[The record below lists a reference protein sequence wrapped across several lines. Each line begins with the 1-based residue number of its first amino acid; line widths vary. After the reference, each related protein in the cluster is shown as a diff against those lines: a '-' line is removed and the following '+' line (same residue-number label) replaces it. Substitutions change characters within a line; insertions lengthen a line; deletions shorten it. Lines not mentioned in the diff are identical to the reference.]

1 MCAYRIVHLSAIATN
16 RSCVSCG
23 VDLEKLVREH
33 QPMVFSLAYHFLRD
47 RARAEDLAQDVFLHL
62 HQKLHELESPDHVR
76 FWLRRV
82 TAHRCI
88 DESRRAKWRNGP
100 GLDQLPE
107 PRVSAHESD
116 FLRDEVLRKLVA
128 SLPEKAR
135 LVVILRYQEDLEP
148 TEIAEIVGLPLG
160 TVKSQLH
167 RALAVLRR
175 KLQRTDQKVA
185 L

>member
-1 MCAYRIVHLSAIATN
+1 MLPLSPQTFAFAPHLS
-16 RSCVSCG
+16 CVLCG
-23 VDLEKLVREH
+23 VDLEQLVREH

-62 HQKLHELESPDHVR
+62 HQKLHELASPAHVK

-100 GLDQLPE
+100 GLDSVPE
-107 PRVSAHESD
+107 PSVPAADSD
-116 FLRDEVLRKLVA
+116 FLRADALRKLVA

-135 LVVILRYQEDLEP
+135 FVVILRYQEDLEP
-148 TEIAEIVGLPLG
+148 TEIAEILNLPLG

-167 RALAVLRR
+167 RALAILRR
-175 KLQRTDQKVA
+175 KLEQKVA
-185 L
+185 LRT

>member
-1 MCAYRIVHLSAIATN
+1 
-16 RSCVSCG
+16 
-23 VDLEKLVREH
+23 
-33 QPMVFSLAYHFLRD
+33 MVFSLAYHFLRD

-62 HQKLHELESPDHVR
+62 HRKLRELASPEHVK

-100 GLDQLPE
+100 GLDSMPE
-107 PRVSAHESD
+107 PSVPAADVD
-116 FLRDEVLRKLVA
+116 FLREDALRKLVA
-128 SLPEKAR
+128 SLPDKAR
-135 LVVILRYQEDLEP
+135 WVVILRYQEDLEP
-148 TEIAEIVGLPLG
+148 TEIAEILSIPVG

-175 KLQRTDQKVA
+175 KLERRELKA
-185 L
+185 AIAK